1 LGTIIIASGG
11 IDVKTKTVAV
21 LDVGKTNKKVRL
33 YNRALEVVAE
43 ERTTVEPYLVDG
55 LEVEDSGRLLAW
67 FQEALKK
74 LSADYEIRAITITTH
89 GATCAFLG
97 ADGKLSHPVISY
109 TAEKGAEVQEEFYAT
124 YGPRAELHRA
134 TCSPDLG
141 FANIGKILH
150 YAKTRLPEVWAN
162 TRHALFYTN
171 YLGYELT
178 GAMGADPTYIGNHT
192 YLWDFRAKTWSAV
205 GKALGADALF
215 PSKVLQSWEQ
225 LGVVKPEIAQAC
237 GLPADCGVTLGIHD
251 SNANFLP
258 YLAQGYE
265 NFLLNSS
272 GTWCVLMRQAHTPDL
287 TDDEI
292 AGKVFFNL
300 NPVNEPVRTCVF
312 PAGMEYETFRGFTDN
327 KDTDDLDAALKVI
340 ADKRLFVVPGVL
352 PDATAFPGATP
363 RVVDGDTVHTLDQL
377 KASAGRPLT
386 GLGQAYY
393 SALNLSLAFA
403 TRRMLNLCGVNEGT
417 TVFIE
422 GGFANNKLYC
432 ELLAALC
439 PKQTIALTSVKEGTS
454 FGAALT
460 AWMLAEGLSLED
472 IGKEFTIGTREVARR
487 DFPGIAEYERAFT
500 ALLSN

>member
-1 LGTIIIASGG
+1 
-11 IDVKTKTVAV
+11 
-21 LDVGKTNKKVRL
+21 
-33 YNRALEVVAE
+33 
-43 ERTTVEPYLVDG
+43 
-55 LEVEDSGRLLAW
+55 
-67 FQEALKK
+67 
-74 LSADYEIRAITITTH
+74 
-89 GATCAFLG
+89 
-97 ADGKLSHPVISY
+97 
-109 TAEKGAEVQEEFYAT
+109 
-124 YGPRAELHRA
+124 
-134 TCSPDLG
+134 
-141 FANIGKILH
+141 
-150 YAKTRLPEVWAN
+150 
-162 TRHALFYTN
+162 
-171 YLGYELT
+171 
-178 GAMGADPTYIGNHT
+178 
-192 YLWDFRAKTWSAV
+192 
-205 GKALGADALF
+205 
-215 PSKVLQSWEQ
+215 
-225 LGVVKPEIAQAC
+225 
-237 GLPADCGVTLGIHD
+237 
-251 SNANFLP
+251 
-258 YLAQGYE
+258 
-265 NFLLNSS
+265 
-272 GTWCVLMRQAHTPDL
+272 
-287 TDDEI
+287 
-292 AGKVFFNL
+292 
-300 NPVNEPVRTCVF
+300 
-312 PAGMEYETFRGFTDN
+312 
-327 KDTDDLDAALKVI
+327 
-340 ADKRLFVVPGVL
+340 VPGVL